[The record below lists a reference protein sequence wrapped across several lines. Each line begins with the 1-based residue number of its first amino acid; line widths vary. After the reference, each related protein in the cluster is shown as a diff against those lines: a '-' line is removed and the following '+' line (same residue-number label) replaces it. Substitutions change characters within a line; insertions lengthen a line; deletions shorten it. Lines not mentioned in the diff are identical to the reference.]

1 MKLVNSFKYAFAG
14 IISALTS
21 EHNFRIHVLFACLT
35 LLCSFVFNISM
46 VEWIAVCGCIA
57 FVITLELVNTAV
69 EKLCD
74 LVSKEKHPGI
84 KKVKDIAAGAVL
96 VAAMF
101 SIITGT
107 LIFLPKIIA
116 ILKNV

>member
-1 MKLVNSFKYAFAG
+1 MKLVHSFKYALSG
-14 IISALTS
+14 IRSAFISEKNLR
-21 EHNFRIHVLFACLT
+21 FHVLFACIA
-35 LLCSFVFNISM
+35 LLCSFVFKLSR

-57 FVITLELVNTAV
+57 FVITVELLNTAI

-74 LVSKEKHPGI
+74 IVSKEIHPGI
-84 KKVKDIAAGAVL
+84 KKVKDISAGAVL
-96 VAAMF
+96 VTAMF